1 MTKKR
6 PQPQSQVPEIKR
18 CAVYTRKST
27 SAGLDQDFNS
37 LDAQREAC
45 EQYIRNQACLGWQV
59 IPETYD
65 DGGFTGANLE
75 RPGFARLMQDAEAG
89 KIDVVVVYKV
99 DRLSRSLLDF
109 AKVMDRFNR
118 AGAAFVSVTQNFS
131 TADAMGRLTLNMLMS
146 FAEFEREMIA
156 ERTRDKIAASRR
168 KGKWTGGTPPLGY
181 DVVDRK
187 LVVNEV
193 EAALVR
199 RIYELYLDRRSA
211 VAVAKTLNTEHRTT
225 KHHLASNGNSRG
237 AQAWDKNTVLRVLT
251 SPIPAGLMPSA
262 GEVYEGE
269 HEAIIDRSVFDRVRF
284 LLAEKGGRRAV
295 RHARNPEYILA
306 GILRCALC
314 DQSFT
319 PASSRRGKKIYR
331 YYRCSTRD
339 KKGREE
345 PGGCPAAPLPA
356 AAIEGFVVQRVRE
369 ALADGKLVAAVAKA
383 ARERLESQRAPL
395 EAERADLPV
404 KIAAVSTE
412 GKRLVETAS
421 NLTGTARRLLDAKL
435 QDVGDQLGRLETRL
449 VEVQRQ
455 LALIEDTELETKWVE
470 RCLGDFDKIWDT
482 LSNENR
488 ARMVRAVVAR
498 VEVDEPNGDVRAFL
512 TDIGPDAEEVARTIE
527 VNP

>member
-1 MTKKR
+1 MSAR
-6 PQPQSQVPEIKR
+6 RNGSRASAPAPEVKR
-18 CAVYTRKST
+18 CAIYTRKST
-27 SAGLDQDFNS
+27 SAGLDQEFNS

-45 EQYIRNQACLGWQV
+45 EQYVRNQACIGWQLL
-59 IPETYD
+59 PQHYD

-75 RPGFARLMQDAEAG
+75 RPAFARLMQDVEAG

-109 AKVMDRFNR
+109 AKVMDRFSR
-118 AGAAFVSVTQNFS
+118 SGAAFVSVTQNFS

-168 KGKWTGGTPPLGY
+168 KGKWTGGIAPLGY

-211 VAVAKTLNTEHRTT
+211 VAVAKALNAEHRTT
-225 KHHLASNGNSRG
+225 KHHVAKNGNSHG
-237 AQAWDKNTVLRVLT
+237 AREWDKNAVLIVLA
-251 SPIPAGLMPSA
+251 SPIAAGLMSV
-262 GEVYEGE
+262 GREVFEGE
-269 HEAIIDRSVFDRVRF
+269 HQAIIGRDVYERVQF
-284 LLAEKGGRRAV
+284 LLAEKGGMRTV
-295 RHARNPEYILA
+295 HHGRNPEYILT
-306 GILRCALC
+306 GLLRCARC
-314 DQSFT
+314 GKAFT
-319 PASSRRGKKIYR
+319 PASNRRGEKIYR

-339 KKGREE
+339 KKGKEA
-345 PGGCPAAPLPA
+345 CASAPLPA

-369 ALADGKLVAAVAKA
+369 ALADGKLLNAVADAAKA
-383 ARERLESQRAPL
+383 RLESERKPL
-395 EAERADLPV
+395 EDERAELPL

-421 NLTGTARRLLDAKL
+421 NVTGTARRLLDAKL
-435 QDVGDQLGRLETRL
+435 QDTGDKLGRLESRL
-449 VEVQRQ
+449 VDVQRR
-455 LALIEDTELETKWVE
+455 LALLEDTELETQWVE
-470 RCLGDFDKIWDT
+470 RCLADFDQIWDR

-488 ARMVRAVVAR
+488 GRLVRAVVAR

-512 TDIGPDAEEVARTIE
+512 TDVAPSAAEGARAIDVT
-527 VNP
+527 P